1 MQVIVENVTTKK
13 GIIMNALEI
22 TFCIFAYMVFGL
34 MANIA
39 IIAPLIK
46 DYNNTK
52 TNKIPLPLTIII
64 LIITPFIY
72 PLIFLILLVI
82 MYIMTLKDTI
92 I

>member
-1 MQVIVENVTTKK
+1 
-13 GIIMNALEI
+13 MNYLEI
-22 TFCIFAYMVFGL
+22 TFCICVYITVGIL
-34 MANIA
+34 TNIA

-72 PLIFLILLVI
+72 PLIFLVLFVKI
-82 MYIMTLKDTI
+82 YIMVLKDTI

>member
-1 MQVIVENVTTKK
+1 
-13 GIIMNALEI
+13 MNDLEK
-22 TFCIFAYMVFGL
+22 TFCIFAYMVFGI
-34 MANIA
+34 MTNIA

-52 TNKIPLPLTIII
+52 INKIPLPLTIII

-82 MYIMTLKDTI
+82 MYIMALKDTI
-92 I
+92 T

>member
-1 MQVIVENVTTKK
+1 
-13 GIIMNALEI
+13 MNDLEI
-22 TFCIFAYMVFGL
+22 TFCIFAYILFGIVT
-34 MANIA
+34 NIA

-52 TNKIPLPLTIII
+52 TNKIPLPLTVII

-82 MYIMTLKDTI
+82 MYIMTLKDI
-92 I
+92 IT